1 MTNEIQERLLL
12 LRAEAERRL
21 REEPEAQQLIALQSA
36 KGKNCVFPVRDWT
49 DPAPEEAFLKELRD
63 GGDTEIEGLVCLW
76 RDGLCLDLPSMRFR
90 RALTALDERNA
101 DTLILMNGE
110 DADGRPA
117 LTAIRL
123 GKTLKT

>member
-1 MTNEIQERLLL
+1 MTNEIQERFLS
-12 LRAEAERRL
+12 LRAEAESRL
-21 REEPEAQQLIALQSA
+21 SEDPAAQQLIALQSA
-36 KGKNCVFPVRDWT
+36 NGKNYVFSVRDWT
-49 DPAPEEAFLKELRD
+49 DPAPEEAFLNKLRD
-63 GGDTEIEGLVCLW
+63 SGDTEIELLVCLW

-90 RALTALDERNA
+90 RALMALDERNA

-123 GKTLKT
+123 GQTLG